1 MTFKQLLHK
10 ISWRVPWRGRPRSSS
25 RSASASRSTA
35 TCRPSSDAQP
45 SSSRSRARHRAQC
58 CGRRLLGQA
67 VCAMLALPSRLM
79 ASARFCLTLLLT
91 PDLRAQTQAAAFT
104 APRRPAR
111 GPIAAVD
118 RRRGCEV
125 DYIAAEV
132 VNCCAGAATFAA
144 IVDDIAKLFGAA
156 RALPRRR
163 DRAEKGFAQN

>member
-1 MTFKQLLHK
+1 M
-10 ISWRVPWRGRPRSSS
+10 RG
-25 RSASASRSTA
+25 
-35 TCRPSSDAQP
+35 
-45 SSSRSRARHRAQC
+45 
-58 CGRRLLGQA
+58 
-67 VCAMLALPSRLM
+67 
-79 ASARFCLTLLLT
+79 
-91 PDLRAQTQAAAFT
+91 
-104 APRRPAR
+104 

-163 DRAEKGFAQN
+163 DRAAVRACRQEELLEL